1 MSDVYIQVQINNT
14 NAQVLASQALL
25 LNLLMSAQ
33 QSVGALNYT
42 VTQLQTIVNQQTLI
56 ISQLQVANDII
67 QNIMNFININLL
79 LS

>member
-56 ISQLQVANDII
+56 ISQLQVS
-67 QNIMNFININLL
+67 QRHYSKFHEFH
-79 LS
+79 